1 MRDLLW
7 LGSVCRNVSTNTKMS
22 STPIPRQTSSVT
34 GVRIESSVYLNPDA
48 GGRSGGSVFELA
60 Y

>member
-48 GGRSGGSVFELA
+48 GADASQH
-60 Y
+60 